1 MQMPSEVRPQRPLRW
16 LADACEIG
24 SMGRRWT
31 LDRWL

>member
-16 LADACEIG
+16 LADAWEMG